1 MKANEIP
8 NGDEIFEG
16 RRGHGRHPGH
26 AGHGPH
32 MGPPDWQEHGGRGFF
47 GMGRGM
53 GMAAIGGFFG
63 GMRGRA
69 RRGEMRYLLLDV
81 LRDGPKHGYD
91 IVKTIEERTGG
102 RYVPSPGSV
111 YPTMQYLA
119 DQGLVKVDQ
128 DAERR
133 VYELTDKGRV
143 ELDAHAA
150 EVKGFWERFTASQV
164 AESSRHEVAFLMED
178 LDNLSRTI
186 WGGLRE
192 AIEKGDQEKIRSI
205 RKAVEN
211 SQNEIRGIISGNQ

>member
-1 MKANEIP
+1 MKTDEIP
-8 NGDEIFEG
+8 NGDEVFERG
-16 RRGHGRHPGH
+16 RGHGCH
-26 AGHGPH
+26 AGHGQH
-32 MGPPDWQEHGGRGFF
+32 MGPPDWREHGGRGFF
-47 GMGRGM
+47 GMGM
-53 GMAAIGGFFG
+53 GIGSFFG

-81 LRDGPKHGYD
+81 LRDGPKHGYE

-150 EVKGFWERFTASQV
+150 EVKGLWERFTASQV